1 MNLTNATQPRQE
13 CRSGKKKKHSMIE
26 EGTALIEDDLEDNPG
41 TNDIVNNDT
50 THDVEPGIPN
60 ELKSDLGSYWVLEES
75 S

>member
-1 MNLTNATQPRQE
+1 
-13 CRSGKKKKHSMIE
+13 MIE

-75 S
+75 SYAHVLSTKSNNNIEASKSTP